1 MKKSMM
7 LGGLVGFLLGTSLA
21 LFQGC
26 PWSVVFWRASA
37 SALIC
42 GLMLR
47 WWMRQWLSGFRAS
60 QEAARLRQATK
71 N

>member
-7 LGGLVGFLLGTSLA
+7 LGGLIGFLLGMSLA
-21 LFQGC
+21 LAQGC
-26 PWSVVFWRASA
+26 SWSVAFWRASA
-37 SALIC
+37 AALIC

-47 WWMRQWLSGFRAS
+47 WWMRQWITGFRAS
-60 QEAARLRQATK
+60 QEAARLRQTVK

>member
-7 LGGLVGFLLGTSLA
+7 LGGLIGFLLGMSLA
-21 LFQGC
+21 LLQHC
-26 PWSVVFWRASA
+26 TWSVVFWRASA
-37 SALIC
+37 ASLVC

-47 WWMRQWLSGFRAS
+47 WWMRQWISGFRAS
-60 QEAARLRQATK
+60 QEAARLRQSVK